1 MSNLEKPFLTVD
13 QQIKKLEARGLQI
26 HNVEKAKMQLL
37 RTSYYDLINGYK
49 DMFLL
54 KEDPNQKEEEFI
66 EGTTF
71 EDIVEL
77 YQLDRR
83 IRHTLLEALLD
94 VEAVFYSSVAYS
106 IAEAYGEKQADYL
119 KKENYR
125 IGRKQWK
132 SQRYERDNLLYKINS
147 KLDKPEVEPLIY
159 YKKKYDNIPPWILV
173 KDLSFGELVMLY
185 KLSRDSVKTDVI
197 RHIIGEAPTEEDKEF
212 FLKCVELFN
221 KFRNWAAHGG
231 RMYNHR
237 TRTEL
242 PYLERMHQ
250 LMPISKEE
258 FKKGTGKNDFAAVVL
273 GMMYFYQK
281 NPLETLEFFINLNTI
296 MEEYQKKKPLQYEQ
310 VLAELGLPSN
320 YYKAILEKYMY
331 KRNPSI

>member
-1 MSNLEKPFLTVD
+1 MD
-13 QQIKKLEARGLQI
+13 QQIKKLEARGLRI

-49 DMFLL
+49 EMFLL
-54 KEDPNQKEEEFI
+54 KEEPNHQEDQFI

-106 IAEAYGEKQADYL
+106 IAEAYGEKQIDYL
-119 KKENYR
+119 KKENYK

-132 SQRYERDNLLYKINS
+132 SQRYERDNLLDKINR

-159 YKKKYDNIPPWILV
+159 YKKKYGNIPPWILV

-185 KLSRDSVKTDVI
+185 KLSRDQVKTDVI
-197 RHIIGEAPTEEDKEF
+197 RHIIGEDSTEEDKEF

-237 TRTEL
+237 TRIEL
-242 PYLERMHQ
+242 PYLERVHQ
-250 LMPISKEE
+250 LVQISKKEY
-258 FKKGTGKNDFAAVVL
+258 KTGTGKNEFAAVVL

-281 NPLETLEFFINLNTI
+281 HPVDMLEFFINLNTI

-310 VLAELGLPSN
+310 VLAELGLPPN
-320 YYKAILEKYMY
+320 YYKAILEKYIY
-331 KRNPSI
+331 KRGPST